1 MTGLYFSTILKTYSV
16 PGAST
21 AFASVLAAEDG
32 ENEVVVNQGAC
43 GRVTEEMIFSLEDL
57 FSQAAVVLLQ
67 CELPPEALRAA
78 VSLAKRHHAYTI
90 LNPAPARDLPA
101 AIFEG
106 ADLLTPNWTE
116 AHQLCGLPVEETRSP
131 SELAKRLLDKGSKSV
146 IITMGHRGAFL
157 SQGGREHFQ
166 PAFPIQAVD
175 STGAGDTFTGYF
187 VACMAA
193 GRPEEECLDL
203 ASRAAA
209 LAVSRP
215 GAAPSI
221 PTMDEVQRC
230 TLRRGE

>member
-1 MTGLYFSTILKTYSV
+1 MKGSVLVIGLYGQSALHAVKRLPLPGESILSTEIQFEPGGKGYNQALSACRMGCRTVFATAVGADLWGTQAEQCFKDSGFSQYRAISV

-101 AIFEG
+101 SIFEG

-116 AHQLCGLPVEETRSP
+116 AHQLC
-131 SELAKRLLDKGSKSV
+131 
-146 IITMGHRGAFL
+146 
-157 SQGGREHFQ
+157 
-166 PAFPIQAVD
+166 
-175 STGAGDTFTGYF
+175 
-187 VACMAA
+187 
-193 GRPEEECLDL
+193 
-203 ASRAAA
+203 
-209 LAVSRP
+209 
-215 GAAPSI
+215 
-221 PTMDEVQRC
+221 
-230 TLRRGE
+230 